1 MLQRGALIDLSVLYF
16 QENLKISLQKEQ
28 IYRLVFAFENA
39 EKDAVDFILKN
50 YFEEVVEKPMGSFW
64 VSKKL
69 NEIGDKIAKK
79 LNSSRNNG
87 KLGGR
92 PLGTKKPFQKSDW
105 QEMLEF
111 FQNKC
116 LGCGF
121 DFNGTGSNPTKDHI
135 IPKSLGGLDSID
147 NLQPLCR
154 ECNSSKCA
162 DHSTDF
168 RRKFISDIPQFL
180 KEKWFVEKKP
190 MGFEIHNPNESIL
203 NEIKLNEIKLN
214 NNQNLNNKYKSKK
227 FIKPTIEEIKNY
239 CLERKNNVNPEKFL
253 NYYEANGWKVGK
265 NAMKDWKAC
274 IRTWEGN
281 NFNNNQT
288 QSQEKKNLLDKL
300 NKIAGEYIFLDIEQ
314 SYNSVTLHC
323 SNSEKLANLPDDAK
337 NKIRAEFP
345 NIEKFKIK

>member
-1 MLQRGALIDLSVLYF
+1 MTTQTQQDKFIYLPIYLTDYVSDSRKLTMLQRGALIDLSVLYF
-16 QENLKISLQKEQ
+16 QEDLKINYTKEQ
-28 IYRLVFAFENA
+28 IYRLVFAFSKE
-39 EKDAVDFILKN
+39 EQEAVDFILEN
-50 YFEEVVEKPMGSFW
+50 YFTKSENKPTGFYW
-64 VSKKL
+64 VSNRL
-69 NEIGDKIAKK
+69 NQLGDRILKR
-79 LNSSRNNG
+79 LNSSRENG
-87 KLGGR
+87 KKGGR
-92 PLGTKKPFQKSDW
+92 GKKKENKPIGLNSLNLD
-105 QEMLEF
+105 
-111 FQNKC
+111 QN
-116 LGCGF
+116 
-121 DFNGTGSNPTKDHI
+121 
-135 IPKSLGGLDSID
+135 LD
-147 NLQPLCR
+147 
-154 ECNSSKCA
+154 
-162 DHSTDF
+162 
-168 RRKFISDIPQFL
+168 
-180 KEKWFVEKKP
+180 
-190 MGFEIHNPNESIL
+190 ESIL

-300 NKIAGEYIFLDIEQ
+300 NKIAGEHIFLDIEQ